1 MSKLICFLTLFL
13 VTVSELTAQTPP
25 LPDLS
30 TIPADLVIPAVTSGL
45 PAPGQRVRQTTADWQ
60 GSQVHHLLYLPTDWQ
75 PGRSWPVI
83 VEYAGNG
90 GYQNKYGD
98 TSDGSVEGSRLGYGL
113 TAGRGC
119 IWLCLPYLEK
129 TGTTWQNAPKWWGDI
144 EETKRYCL
152 ATLQDTF
159 ARYGGD
165 PKRVLLCGFSR
176 GSIACNYLGLH
187 DDEIA
192 KLWCGFLCHS
202 HYDGVKE
209 GWPYPAADRAS
220 ALTRL
225 HRLAGRPQFISHEGS
240 ITETETWLHSTGIP
254 GRWTFAPLPFRNHS
268 DAWTLRDIPL
278 RQQARAWL
286 HKVIEKK

>member
-13 VTVSELTAQTPP
+13 VSVSELTAQTPP
-25 LPDLS
+25 LPDLYA
-30 TIPADLVIPAVTSGL
+30 IPEDLVIPPVAEG
-45 PAPGQRVRQTTADWQ
+45 APSAGQRVRQTTAGWE
-60 GSQVHHLLYLPTDWQ
+60 GTQVHHVLYLPTDWQ
-75 PGRSWPVI
+75 PDRDWPVI

-98 TSDGSVEGSRLGYGL
+98 VSDGSVEGSRLGYGL

-119 IWLCLPYLEK
+119 LWLCLPYLEK
-129 TGTTWQNAPKWWGDI
+129 VEGTWQNAPKWWGDV

-152 ATLQDTF
+152 ATLKETL
-159 ARYGGD
+159 ARYQGD

-192 KLWCGFLCHS
+192 RLWCGFLCHS
-202 HYDGVKE
+202 HYDGVRTS
-209 GWPYPAADRAS
+209 WPYGGADRDA
-220 ALTRL
+220 ALVRL
-225 HRLAGRPQFISHEGS
+225 KRLQGRPQFISHEGS
-240 ITETETWLHSTGIP
+240 TADTEAWLRSTAISGN
-254 GRWTFAPLPFRNHS
+254 WTFAPLPFRNHS

-278 RQQARAWL
+278 RQQARDWF
-286 HKVIEKK
+286 KKTLSLP